1 MKPDDLKIGYW
12 YKLRSEIVK
21 LTEICGRG
29 VICTSNG
36 INGTGMKLTHVH
48 NLNPATLDD
57 LAVTLGG
64 VKCWFV
70 SGDPAYKIALAL
82 AAAANAPVITREQW
96 NEINTLVA
104 EKHHPDNPNRRYDER
119 RVTEIDYQEV
129 LLSMREKLIHGIM
142 PHQVVEQIDALIAE
156 KPTATPDKEE

>member
-1 MKPDDLKIGYW
+1 MKPDELKIGYW

-70 SGDPAYKIALAL
+70 WGYYNDGITQRVELCHKNDEISAWAIDMTASAGIGNLNIALAL
-82 AAAANAPVITREQW
+82 AAAVNAPPITREQW
-96 NEINTLVA
+96 
-104 EKHHPDNPNRRYDER
+104 
-119 RVTEIDYQEV
+119 
-129 LLSMREKLIHGIM
+129 
-142 PHQVVEQIDALIAE
+142 
-156 KPTATPDKEE
+156 KELTDD